1 MINGCH
7 DGQCQEK
14 QISKLLN
21 IAEKLLKMAI
31 EMSSDELKDLFMNLY
46 KEENVSLRAELFPT
60 VPNMKNFSAPCP
72 SL

>member
-1 MINGCH
+1 
-7 DGQCQEK
+7 
-14 QISKLLN
+14 
-21 IAEKLLKMAI
+21 MAI
-31 EMSSDELKDLFMNLY
+31 EMSSDDLKDLFMNLY